1 MTICLYANI
10 NPGAAPGRGALHFA
24 RQPAFCASAATPA
37 LFIRTCR
44 LPSSPSA
51 PLKEGIAR
59 KGFSPAPDEHP
70 SRSQISASATLS
82 LAFSSSALLALES
95 RAASVS
101 PTAARA
107 ALHSTRWSRMRCPS
121 SSIAAR
127 RRGRQQGAGW
137 RVRAVASRPEAN
149 AAVWVRD
156 PGCAVGAGPS
166 RGVAR
171 RAHDVLPLPL
181 HAHVPPH
188 PRQIV
193 TRRGVQRPRRGTK
206 CSSGSFRHLGLD
218 ARRGHLGRQPLR
230 RRGGAHE
237 LPRPRQH
244 AQHAQQDLV

>member
-121 SSIAAR
+121 SSIAMMYSRCPSTLMSRPTRAR
-127 RRGRQQGAGW
+127 LSPDAASSA
-137 RVRAVASRPEAN
+137 RAVAPSARRVVSATSASML
-149 AAVWVRD
+149 AAATSGD
-156 PGCAVGAGPS
+156 SPCA
-166 RGVAR
+166 GVAAPTSSPGRDSTRSTHSRISCRCATARDFSR
-171 RAHDVLPLPL
+171 R
-181 HAHVPPH
+181 
-188 PRQIV
+188 
-193 TRRGVQRPRRGTK
+193 
-206 CSSGSFRHLGLD
+206 
-218 ARRGHLGRQPLR
+218 
-230 RRGGAHE
+230 
-237 LPRPRQH
+237 
-244 AQHAQQDLV
+244 